1 MTLTLREPSPCWQ
14 QHACAPQCSPCR
26 YRRRRPASL
35 RCALHDDLVSVS
47 TDVANHE
54 VWLITH
60 PEVRRD
66 PRSAR
71 RLTSSSELRVDLTD
85 FAKASVLGGLP
96 RGASAGV
103 PFPSSAI
110 PA

>member
-26 YRRRRPASL
+26 YQRRRPASL

-47 TDVANHE
+47 TDVANHD

-60 PEVRRD
+60 PEVPRD
-66 PRSAR
+66 PKVRAAADFLER
-71 RLTSSSELRVDLTD
+71 ITSGSEGLR
-85 FAKASVLGGLP
+85 
-96 RGASAGV
+96 
-103 PFPSSAI
+103 
-110 PA
+110 